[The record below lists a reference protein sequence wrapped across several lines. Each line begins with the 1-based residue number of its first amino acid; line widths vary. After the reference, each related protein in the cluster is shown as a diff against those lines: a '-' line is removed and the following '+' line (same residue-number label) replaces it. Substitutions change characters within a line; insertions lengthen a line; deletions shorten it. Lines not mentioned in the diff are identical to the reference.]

1 MQVDRELRTDPRAEV
16 LRQALLVTVSGYS
29 PGLVEL
35 FSDDVLASSPV
46 MTVHGRDELAAE
58 LRKRDQ
64 VFSQVEMTYRPAPL
78 GNDGVF
84 AEWTIAATQS
94 GRLALGDLVV
104 PPSTRRVS
112 LSGATVARF
121 LGSQIREFRQYWDV
135 LGLLE
140 ELGLPPAQLLR
151 QAVL

>member
-1 MQVDRELRTDPRAEV
+1 
-16 LRQALLVTVSGYS
+16 VSGYS

-35 FSDDVLASSPV
+35 FSDDVLAVSPV
-46 MTVHGRDELAAE
+46 MAVHGRDELTAE

-64 VFSQVEMTYRPAPL
+64 VFSDVDLTFHADKL
-78 GNDGVF
+78 GSDGMF

-135 LGLLE
+135 LGLIE

-151 QAVL
+151 QAAI